1 MGDPKKQRKK
11 YETPRFPWRTDILQS
26 ELKLLG
32 QYGLRNKRELWRYKT
47 TLSRFREIARSLSGM
62 PAEQRQ
68 KVEKQLLER
77 LNRLGILSENAALDD
92 VLDLS
97 LEDILERRLQTLVF
111 NKALAKSI
119 HQARQ
124 LITHGH
130 IAIEAKRVPS
140 PSYLVLRDEEAK
152 IVYAP
157 TSSLSNPAHPVRT
170 AISSAAEA
178 QSKPEPGAAS
188 RGMRGGRRMEESA

>member
-26 ELKLLG
+26 ELILLG
-32 QYGLRNKRELWRYKT
+32 QYGLRNKRELWRHKT
-47 TLSRFREIARSLSGM
+47 TLSRFREIARSLLGM
-62 PAEQRQ
+62 SAEQRQ
-68 KVEKQLLER
+68 KLEKQLLDR
-77 LNRLGILSENAALDD
+77 LNRLGILSKDAALDD

-97 LEDILERRLQTLVF
+97 IEDILERRLQTLVF

-119 HQARQ
+119 YQARQ

-130 IAIEAKRVPS
+130 IAIDAKRVPS

-157 TSSLSNPAHPVRT
+157 TSSLSNPAHPIRVT
-170 AISSAAEA
+170 VSSAAEA
-178 QSKPEPGAAS
+178 ESKPESDTAT
-188 RGMRGGRRMEESA
+188 RRMRGRRRMGDAA

>member
-11 YETPRFPWRTDILQS
+11 FETPRFPWRIDILET

-32 QYGLRNKRELWRYKT
+32 QYGLRNKREMWRHKT
-47 TLSRFREIARSLSGM
+47 LLSKYRGIARSLLGM
-62 PAEQRQ
+62 PVEERR
-68 KVEKQLLER
+68 KLEKQLLDR
-77 LNRLGILSENAALDD
+77 LHRLGILPETAALDD

-111 NKALAKSI
+111 QKGLAKSI

-130 IAIEAKRVPS
+130 VAIAGRRVSS
-140 PSYLVLRDEEAK
+140 PSYLVLRDEGAK
-152 IVYAP
+152 ITYAP
-157 TSSLSNPAHPVRT
+157 TSPLSTPNHPLQESIGV
-170 AISSAAEA
+170 SAKAKSA
-178 QSKPEPGAAS
+178 V
-188 RGMRGGRRMEESA
+188 EEEEV

>member
-11 YETPRFPWRTDILQS
+11 FETPRFPWRTDALET

-32 QYGLRNKRELWRYKT
+32 QYGLRNKREIWRHKT
-47 TLSRFREIARSLSGM
+47 LLSKYRGIARSLLGM
-62 PAEQRQ
+62 SVEERR
-68 KVEKQLLER
+68 KLEKQLLDR
-77 LNRLGILSENAALDD
+77 LHRLGILPETAVIDD

-111 NKALAKSI
+111 QKGLTKSI

-130 IAIEAKRVPS
+130 VAIEGRRVSS
-140 PSYLVLRDEEAK
+140 PSYLVLKDEEAQ
-152 IVYAP
+152 ITYAP
-157 TSSLSNPAHPVRT
+157 NSPLSKLDHPLRESVGAPAK
-170 AISSAAEA
+170 AKSAV
-178 QSKPEPGAAS
+178 
-188 RGMRGGRRMEESA
+188 EEEKM